1 LDISILEKY
10 DSQKMYKIYDEWPKI
25 ARESFESKQ
34 ESVNFQNVDHIVF
47 AGMGGS
53 GSIGSIFSA
62 ILSKTNIHVSVIKG
76 YVLPKTANKN
86 TLVVTTSVS
95 GNTIETLT
103 VLDSARK
110 VGCKI
115 LACSSGGKMEEYCL
129 KHKIEY
135 RKIPFIHSPR
145 ASFTSFLYSMLK
157 ILHSIIPISKNDIDE
172 SITQLDKLKEEI
184 SSNNLKL
191 NNPAIELAKWISQ
204 IPIIY
209 YPAGLESAAVR
220 FKNSLQE
227 NSKMHAITEDVVEV
241 CHNGIVSWEQPNNIL
256 PILVQGKDDYVKT
269 IERWKIVKEF
279 FDSRSIKYKE
289 IFTEE
294 GTILT
299 KLMKLIYLMD
309 YTSIYRAVLSN
320 IDPSP
325 IESIEFVK
333 SRI

>member
-1 LDISILEKY
+1 
-10 DSQKMYKIYDEWPKI
+10 
-25 ARESFESKQ
+25 
-34 ESVNFQNVDHIVF
+34 
-47 AGMGGS
+47 MGGS
-53 GSIGSIFSA
+53 GSIGSIFSS
-62 ILSKTNIHVSVIKG
+62 ILSKTSMHVSVVKG
-76 YVLPKTANKN
+76 YLLPKTADDK
-86 TLVVTTSVS
+86 TLVITTSIS

-110 VGCKI
+110 AGCKI
-115 LACSSGGKMEEYCL
+115 LACSSGGKMEQYCL
-129 KHKIEY
+129 KYKIEY

-157 ILHSIIPISKNDIDE
+157 ILHPIIPISKNDIEE
-172 SITQLDKLKEEI
+172 SIIELEKLKKEI
-184 SSNNLKL
+184 SSDNLKS
-191 NNPAIELAKWISQ
+191 NNPAIELAEWISN

-209 YPAGLESAAVR
+209 YPAGLESAAIR

-269 IERWKIVKEF
+269 IERWEIVKEF
-279 FDSRSIKYKE
+279 FESKNIKYKE
-289 IFTEE
+289 VFSGE

-299 KLMKLIYLMD
+299 KLMRLIYLVD
-309 YTSIYRAVLSN
+309 YSSIYRAVLSN
-320 IDPSP
+320 IDPTP

-333 SRI
+333 RKIK